1 VSNDSSALP
10 HKVRGSVSET
20 VYVCDLCQD
29 SGLTLVVIKD
39 ANLNNFYVTGPY
51 TLETCPNCK
60 GITAAIY
67 P

>member
-1 VSNDSSALP
+1 MIAP
-10 HKVRGSVSET
+10 VRVVAPVK

-60 GITAAIY
+60 GITAEIY
-67 P
+67 S